1 MRSYYLCGR
10 CVVSQVKC
18 VVTKS
23 SRVYWGYC
31 QTHHFVMKRFL
42 ETIHRELVQG
52 LVLMEGITTIDYL
65 KPTTHHLV
73 HYSEFT
79 PTHVTL
85 TILRVMVFEGYN
97 KYLKEHVRN

>member
-1 MRSYYLCGR
+1 MWSLCRLSGQVCSYE
-10 CVVSQVKC
+10 
-18 VVTKS
+18 VVTS
-23 SRVYWGYC
+23 VLGILPNPS
-31 QTHHFVMKRFL
+31 FVMKRFL